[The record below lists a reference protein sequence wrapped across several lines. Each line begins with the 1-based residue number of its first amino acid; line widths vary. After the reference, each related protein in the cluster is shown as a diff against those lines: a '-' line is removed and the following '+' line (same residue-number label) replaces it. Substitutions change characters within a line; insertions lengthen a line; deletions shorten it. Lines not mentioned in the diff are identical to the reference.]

1 MRSSHYQKV
10 LLLVLFLGVA
20 GLMGCGSSGP
30 KRYGVS
36 GSVKYK
42 NEPIKFGTISFRS
55 EDGTTSGAQIKD
67 GKYDIP
73 ASGGLPPGKYR
84 VAINYPDPKAPKPK
98 EDELPGEVTAAK
110 DLLPDRYHNNTEL
123 TAQIKAEQNQV
134 DFDLK

>member
-1 MRSSHYQKV
+1 MYSARYV
-10 LLLVLFLGVA
+10 AVYLLIFCVGVA
-20 GLMGCGSSGP
+20 GLTGCGSSGP

-123 TAQIKAEQNQV
+123 TAEIKAEHNQV